1 MTITVIGHFCFD
13 VIEHPSGDEI
23 HSYGGIFFSVAAL
36 ASLLGQHDTVFPI
49 FGVGKADYDSLIER
63 LKAHPNVNTSGIFK
77 FNDLTN
83 KVRLIYS
90 SKEKRIECSK
100 HISEPI
106 PWKRIRPFL
115 ESDMILVN
123 MISGFDITLETLDEI
138 RMEIREKQTPIY
150 LDVHCLA
157 CGINPDFT
165 RFFRPIDTWRRW
177 FFMLHGVQMNED
189 EAANI
194 SLERFDDA
202 TLAKHILAL
211 NTKTLHITRGE
222 RGSTVFINENKN
234 IKRFDIAGIE
244 PEKAVDTTGCGDVF
258 AAAYCVH
265 YLKTKDVVASTEFA
279 NKVASFNAQILGSK
293 EIDKLYIFNLEKDVV
308 QERKA

>member
-1 MTITVIGHFCFD
+1 MTITVIGHVCFD
-13 VIEHPSGDEI
+13 VIEYPTGDEI
-23 HSYGGIFFSVAAL
+23 QSYGGIFFSVAAL
-36 ASLLGQHDTVFPI
+36 ANLLGQNDKVFPV
-49 FGVGKADYDSLIER
+49 FGIGKSDYDSLIER
-63 LKAHPNVNTSGIFK
+63 LQVYPNVDTSGIFK
-77 FNDLTN
+77 FNGPTN
-83 KVRLIYS
+83 QVRLLYS

-100 HISEPI
+100 QISEPI

-115 ESDMILVN
+115 ESDMILIN

-138 RMEIREKQTPIY
+138 RMEIREKHTPIY

-177 FFMLHGVQMNED
+177 FFMLHGVQMNDD

-194 SLERFDDA
+194 SPERSDNA

-222 RGSTVFINENKN
+222 HGTTVFINENKN
-234 IKRFDIAGIE
+234 IKRSDIAGIE
-244 PEKAVDTTGCGDVF
+244 PENAVDTTGCGDVF
-258 AAAYCVH
+258 SAAYCSY
-265 YLKTKDVVASTEFA
+265 YLKKKDIIASTEFA
-279 NKVASFNAQILGSK
+279 NKVASFNTRIPGSK
-293 EIDKLYIFNLEKDVV
+293 EIDRLSLFNLEKDVL
-308 QERKA
+308 QERLR